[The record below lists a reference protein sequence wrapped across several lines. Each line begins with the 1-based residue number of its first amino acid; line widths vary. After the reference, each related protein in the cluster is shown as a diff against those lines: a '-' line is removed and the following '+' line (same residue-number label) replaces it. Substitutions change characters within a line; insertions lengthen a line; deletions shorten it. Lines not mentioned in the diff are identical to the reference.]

1 MYCKYCGK
9 PVDEGTMRC
18 RICGRPVGPLEG
30 GNGFWDLTEEKKA
43 PADAGTGGADTVA
56 PAPANDA
63 EVKKLQSEMAELRK
77 KLENRPAQRKSPLP
91 ALAALLGLL
100 ALALCVF
107 LLFQIRALSGRVQT
121 LELEMAERNATI
133 AYEEQQAAANPQEA
147 APAEQTPAEPVQ
159 GESKWKGLY
168 ELEGIPLQPALN
180 LFEGPNKGDNDERGQ
195 SINLGEPADGS
206 ETTTIFTARF
216 VGPPG
221 TYQYCWVRLETDES
235 SDLTYFTPIREDNEE
250 GYAIFRPNP
259 SDRDKTYKLFIQ
271 GAVTKEHLGRYA
283 FVVVDLQTRSAYVS
297 QIVELYDRSEQAV
310 SSQGQGDQAEGA
322 VGSSDS
328 SGNDT
333 VGEDNGD

>member
-43 PADAGTGGADTVA
+43 PADAGSGGADTAA
-56 PAPANDA
+56 PTPANDA
-63 EVKKLQSEMAELRK
+63 ELKKLQSEMAELRR
-77 KLENRPAQRKSPLP
+77 KLEDRPVQRRSPLP

-100 ALALCVF
+100 ALALGVF
-107 LLFQIRALSGRVQT
+107 LLLQMRMLSGRVQEMD
-121 LELEMAERNATI
+121 LELAERNA
-133 AYEEQQAAANPQEA
+133 AVSVEEQQGAGSIPLPS
-147 APAEQTPAEPVQ
+147 PAEQTPAEPVQ
-159 GESKWKGLY
+159 GESKWKGLF
-168 ELEGIPLQPALN
+168 ELDGVPLQPALN

-221 TYQYCWVRLETDES
+221 TYQYYWVRLENDEG
-235 SDLTYFTPIREDNEE
+235 SDLTYFNPIRDDNEE
-250 GYAIFRPNP
+250 GFVLFRPKP

-283 FVVVDLQTRSAYVS
+283 FVVEDMQTRSAYVS
-297 QIVELYDRSEQAV
+297 QIVELYDRSEQAA
-310 SSQGQGDQAEGA
+310 SSQGNQDDGSMTVSD
-322 VGSSDS
+322 GSSDS
-328 SGNDT
+328 A
-333 VGEDNGD
+333 GEDYGS